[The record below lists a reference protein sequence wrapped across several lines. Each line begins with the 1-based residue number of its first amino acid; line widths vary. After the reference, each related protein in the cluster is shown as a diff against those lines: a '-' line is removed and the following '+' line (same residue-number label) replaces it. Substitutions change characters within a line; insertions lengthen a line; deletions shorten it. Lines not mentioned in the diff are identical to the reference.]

1 MEKTTFSTTDA
12 RANGYRGWK
21 KYQPNLAHYT
31 SINSQQIIGLNVKC
45 KTINFLVVKKSP
57 TKIVRVNIFQPLEI
71 NQRFAAIWGE
81 FIRKRW
87 LNLDKT
93 RKLCG
98 ILFCHILILP
108 SQIHGFESQHSTS
121 PVKTSSLAAT
131 WGEQKKVGAL
141 SLSHPR
147 GLSLFEMS
155 SGFLEDPTPKAILT
169 WPDSELR
176 QCK

>member
-1 MEKTTFSTTDA
+1 MEKTIFSTTDA
-12 RANGYRGWK
+12 RANGYRQRGK
-21 KYQPNLAHYT
+21 KYQPNLTHYT

-121 PVKTSSLAAT
+121 PRKPAAWQLPEGSRRRWELFHYPNPEDCHYLKCLVVFQKTPLP
-131 WGEQKKVGAL
+131 KL
-141 SLSHPR
+141 S
-147 GLSLFEMS
+147 
-155 SGFLEDPTPKAILT
+155 
-169 WPDSELR
+169 
-176 QCK
+176 